1 MQIEFSQ
8 SRPEA
13 VRILV
18 QATTKGALPE
28 GLERA
33 MEEGAKAAR
42 FKGSAGQ
49 LFDGFVE
56 RDGAVQRLVLVG
68 TGAAD
73 AEGRAKLREGGCR
86 DFRQIPIGRRGD
98 DRAR

>member
-1 MQIEFSQ
+1 MQIEFSP
-8 SRPEA
+8 SRPEGL
-13 VRILV
+13 RLV
-18 QATTKGALPE
+18 AQATVKGTLPD

-56 RDGAVQRLVLVG
+56 RDGAVLRLSL
-68 TGAAD
+68 
-73 AEGRAKLREGGCR
+73 
-86 DFRQIPIGRRGD
+86 IHI
-98 DRAR
+98 